1 MKVFITGATGYIGF
15 AVAQAF
21 RRAGDEVYG
30 LTRKSDKFSL
40 LLQNEIRPV
49 IGSMQHPA
57 SYAHIAAQCDILIH
71 VAVDYQESD
80 RAGLEQKTV
89 ESLVAAGQHEPKSKL
104 FIYTSG
110 AWVYGNSGRQPVDEA
125 TPLTPVK
132 SVAWRPVIEQ
142 MVLSATAV
150 RSLVLRPG
158 CVYGK
163 QGGLTGMWF
172 SSAHQD
178 KVLQVVGDGDNYWA
192 MVHVDDLAAAYVLAA
207 HSRYNRE
214 IFNLADHSRATIRE
228 MATAAARAS
237 GNNNDVEFIPVAEA
251 AKTSGDFA
259 VCLALDQHL
268 NSSKAIQHLGWQPKH
283 TGFVSEVE
291 TYFQAWKAAQN

>member
-30 LTRKSDKFSL
+30 LTRKSDKISL

-49 IGSMQHPA
+49 IGNMQHPA
-57 SYAHIAAQCDILIH
+57 SYAHLAAQCDVLVH
-71 VAVDYQESD
+71 AAVDSQESD
-80 RAGLEQKTV
+80 RAGLEQKTI
-89 ESLVAAGQHEPKSKL
+89 ETLIAAGQHEPKPKL

-110 AWVYGNSGRQPVDEA
+110 SWVYGNSGRQPVDET

-132 SVAWRPVIEQ
+132 FVTWRPVMEQ

-172 SSAHQD
+172 SAGQA
-178 KVLQVVGDGDNYWA
+178 LQVIGDGDNYWA

-207 HSRYNRE
+207 HSRHSRE

-237 GNNNDVEFIPVAEA
+237 GNNIDIEFIPVATA
-251 AKTSGDFA
+251 AKTLGDLA
-259 VCLALDQHL
+259 ECLALDQHL
-268 NSSKAIQHLGWQPKH
+268 NSNKAIEHLGWQPQH
-283 TGFVSEVE
+283 NGFVNETE

>member
-15 AVAQAF
+15 AVAQAL

-30 LTRKSDKFSL
+30 LTRKSDKISL

-57 SYAHIAAQCDILIH
+57 SYAHLAAQCDILVH
-71 VAVDYQESD
+71 AAVDSQESD
-80 RAGLEQKTV
+80 RAGLEQKTI
-89 ESLVAAGQHEPKSKL
+89 ETLIAAGQHEPKPKM

-110 AWVYGNSGRQPVDEA
+110 VWVYGNSGRQPVDEA
-125 TPLTPVK
+125 TPLTPAK
-132 SVAWRPVIEQ
+132 SVAWRPVMEQ
-142 MVLSATAV
+142 LVLSATTV
-150 RSLVLRPG
+150 RGLVLRPG

-172 SSAHQD
+172 SRAYSGQA
-178 KVLQVVGDGDNYWA
+178 LQVVGDGDNYWA
-192 MVHVDDLAAAYVLAA
+192 MVHVDDLAAAYMLAA
-207 HSRYNRE
+207 HSRYSRE
-214 IFNLADHSRATIRE
+214 IFNLTDHSRATTRE

-237 GNNNDVEFIPVAEA
+237 GNKIDIEFIPVATA
-251 AKTSGDFA
+251 AKTLGDFA
-259 VCLALDQHL
+259 ECLALDQHL
-268 NSSKAIQHLGWQPKH
+268 NSNKAMQHLGWQPQH
-283 TGFVSEVE
+283 PGFVSEAE